1 MASVPLTE
9 QDVSA
14 DWLVLNLQEVRL
26 SDEQFVALCA
36 DNRELHLELT
46 AQKELVIMTL
56 PGGKTGR
63 RNDIIS
69 RRLGNWAEQDATGI
83 TFSPLTLFALPNGA
97 RRAPDAS
104 WLKKQR
110 WEALTDEQQEKLA
123 PLCPD
128 FVLELISP
136 SDISQARFKMLQSKM
151 EEYIENGAQLGWLID
166 PFKKNVY
173 IYRPG
178 QSVECSFSIL
188 LKFGSFD
195 FGALDD
201 DHRRQRAR
209 RDASAR
215 PIPHSRCGACVR
227 GVNPCGVWPAGRATN
242 PSQPGK
248 HTV

>member
-9 QDVSA
+9 QDVGG

-36 DNRELHLELT
+36 DNRELHLEFT

-63 RNDIIS
+63 RNAIIS
-69 RRLGNWAEQDATGI
+69 RRLEDWSEKDGTGI

-110 WEALTDEQQEKLA
+110 WEVLTDEQQDRLT

-128 FVLELISP
+128 F
-136 SDISQARFKMLQSKM
+136 
-151 EEYIENGAQLGWLID
+151 
-166 PFKKNVY
+166 
-173 IYRPG
+173 
-178 QSVECSFSIL
+178 
-188 LKFGSFD
+188 
-195 FGALDD
+195 
-201 DHRRQRAR
+201 
-209 RDASAR
+209 
-215 PIPHSRCGACVR
+215 
-227 GVNPCGVWPAGRATN
+227 
-242 PSQPGK
+242 
-248 HTV
+248 